1 MRFDVAAQ
9 PAKSYTVIAALLI
22 GCTRLER
29 CD

>member
-1 MRFDVAAQ
+1 MRFDVVQ

>member
-1 MRFDVAAQ
+1 MRFDVAQ